1 MSVSAFHTRQAL
13 SEDLAALGIENGDGL
28 FVHASLGAVG
38 HVIGGARSVIEA
50 LIDAVGETGL
60 IAMPGFSTDAHEP
73 EFLLD
78 CSMEDQ
84 KRIRDA
90 VPGFDKRRSPTVAM
104 GVIAETFRTWP
115 GTFRSDHPTVSICAR
130 GGDAADYLS
139 PHSLVWGTGPDTPLG
154 AFRYR
159 PDMKMLLIGV
169 GWNRCSLLHTAET
182 LASHRRTKVR
192 RFKRVENGEGT
203 WIETSDVV
211 DDLGRFFPA
220 AGAAFEAHGSVRSGR
235 LGGAETRVCSY
246 ANLLEFATKWIGDA
260 VADLPAHERSS

>member
-1 MSVSAFHTRQAL
+1 M
-13 SEDLAALGIENGDGL
+13 GIENGHGL

-38 HVIGGARSVIEA
+38 HVIGGARSVVEA

-60 IAMPGFSTDAHEP
+60 IAMPGFSTDAYEP
-73 EFLLD
+73 ESLLD
-78 CSMEDQ
+78 YSIEDQ

-104 GVIAETFRTWP
+104 GIIAETFRTWP

-139 PHSLVWGTGPDTPLG
+139 PHPIAWGTGPDTPLG

-192 RFKRVENGEGT
+192 RFKLIENSEGV
-203 WIETSDVV
+203 WIETPDVA

-220 AGAAFEAHGSVRSGR
+220 VGAAFEACGSVRGGHV
-235 LGGAETRVCSY
+235 GGAETQICRY
-246 ANLLEFATKWIGDA
+246 ADLLEFATKRIGDA
-260 VADLPAHERSS
+260 VAELPAHERDS